1 MLITHGYKIAGD
13 AVPYMLTDAYNTVV
27 RQIADVGD
35 GLIRAGFWQFADFG
49 VRIVF
54 QNTNNHQ
61 LTWGVIGAA
70 MSALL
75 DYTYYMKRTD
85 VPAAITFRVFDGPNQ
100 VGFGSVQ
107 HT

>member
-1 MLITHGYKIAGD
+1 MYGYEVAGD
-13 AVPYMLTDAYNTVV
+13 AVPHMLTDAYNTVV

-35 GLIRAGFWQFADFG
+35 GLIPKGIWSYTGFG

-54 QNTNNHQ
+54 QNANNHQ
-61 LTWGVIGAA
+61 QTWGVIGAA

-75 DYTYYMKRTD
+75 DYTYYMKRIET
-85 VPAAITFRVFDGPNQ
+85 PAAITFGVYDGPHQ
-100 VGFGSVQ
+100 VGFGSIM